1 MASTLVREIQDSMKQ
16 SARMS
21 NPVMMGKKFPD
32 QGALKLEFGKDR
44 RCVCSIQN
52 RKENEWMKSSK
63 EEKTMHF
70 RK

>member
-32 QGALKLEFGKDR
+32 QGALKLEFGKDW

-52 RKENEWMKSSK
+52 RKEN
-63 EEKTMHF
+63 
-70 RK
+70 